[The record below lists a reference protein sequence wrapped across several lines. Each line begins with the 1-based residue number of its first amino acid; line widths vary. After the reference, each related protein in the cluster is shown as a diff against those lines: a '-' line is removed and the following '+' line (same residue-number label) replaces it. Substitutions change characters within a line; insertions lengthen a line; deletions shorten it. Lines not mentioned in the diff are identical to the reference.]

1 MAKTINAEKKA
12 RKKQAILGGKISGYL
27 KVKFIIRILRV
38 FNPL

>member
-1 MAKTINAEKKA
+1 MAKIINAGEKA
-12 RKKQAILGGKISGYL
+12 RKKQAILGGKISAYL